1 MWMTSSHNI
10 PETSRIW
17 IFSSVALF
25 WESLFN
31 QVLGAS
37 FPWIEPGH
45 FFCIHLASYVGNFK
59 LIQWGNACCS
69 SLKHWLPCFLIL
81 WIRNWF
87 PSWLLRVRSAAPH
100 ILSGSAISVI
110 SDCPQLSS
118 GVERRSSHE
127 ILISSKLFWW
137 IIWFVL
143 SHFQNAIYTQAV
155 TSRLPNTFSRGERE
169 RAFPPELFNTDR
181 ERPISQQRSCPLSLR
196 PCPSSISV
204 CGFLQPSELTNA

>member
-1 MWMTSSHNI
+1 M
-10 PETSRIW
+10 
-17 IFSSVALF
+17 
-25 WESLFN
+25 
-31 QVLGAS
+31 
-37 FPWIEPGH
+37 EPGH
-45 FFCIHLASYVGNFK
+45 FFRIHLASYVGNFK

-169 RAFPPELFNTDR
+169 RAFPPKMFNTDR
-181 ERPISQQRSCPLSLR
+181 ERPTSQQRQAVLCLWDPAQAASVCVVFCNPLSSPMPNQWTYLGCVL
-196 PCPSSISV
+196 PQLKTNGTFKSPFF
-204 CGFLQPSELTNA
+204 FLIKES